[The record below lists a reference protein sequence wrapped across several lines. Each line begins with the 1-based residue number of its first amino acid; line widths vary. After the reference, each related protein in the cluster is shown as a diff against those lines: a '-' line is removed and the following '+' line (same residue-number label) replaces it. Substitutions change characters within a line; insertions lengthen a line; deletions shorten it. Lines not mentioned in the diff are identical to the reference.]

1 MLLRELRMAAAQYA
15 EPEKRV
21 ADRAGYP
28 DQIARLGAAAPDFLS
43 CGDLANRGQGQ
54 NRRPRCADRVTSQ
67 KIDPKAILILAEAL
81 GKAAKPLRAQFR
93 RQRRGQNIMARPR
106 SHGRE
111 IGEVDPKQLAR
122 NQFGVILRQVVHPR
136 DNCIGRY
143 DPTTSRTAIDE
154 RRIIKETETSR

>member
-15 EPEKRV
+15 KPEKGV
-21 ADRAGYP
+21 ADRAAYP
-28 DQIARLGAAAPDFLS
+28 DQTARLGAAAPDFLS

-67 KIDPKAILILAEAL
+67 KTDPKAILILAEAL

-111 IGEVDPKQLAR
+111 IGQGDPKHLAR
-122 NQFGVILRQVVHPR
+122 KPFTGILRHAVPPPSA
-136 DNCIGRY
+136 CICRY
-143 DPTTSRTAIDE
+143 DQTS
-154 RRIIKETETSR
+154 